1 MTLNTHSA
9 FPIQD
14 SNPYAKG
21 LTKRELFAMAAMQ
34 GLCSNHVWLQEAFEK
49 AGPYEAVTYAA
60 RASVEAADALISA
73 LESA

>member
-1 MTLNTHSA
+1 MTLNIHSA

-34 GLCSNHVWLQEAFEK
+34 GLCSNSTWLQNAFDEV
-49 AGPYEAVTYAA
+49 GPYEAVTIVA
-60 RASVEAADALISA
+60 RASVEAADALTAA
-73 LESA
+73 LEAE